1 MFTFMADSVCRIANL
16 VQRGLSDRRLLTLS
30 FLYIHMLMRLS
41 PLFFCWG
48 FQRLTLLSL
57 CSTSPFLSPIFVM
70 ELFQNLL
77 LILLIYTHYLYP
89 SEEDEL
95 IIRSVQKCLRFQWK
109 TPVRSKS
116 FNLKYLGSNK
126 TVYWI
131 KINSH
136 FKKFQETQQNLLH
149 SQLHF
154 KKHFNYSTGIFLSVG
169 IKKFSLP
176 SKSKVLYKPV
186 FL

>member
-57 CSTSPFLSPIFVM
+57 CSTSPFLSPTFVM

-131 KINSH
+131 LKSFRKPSRICYTANYILKNILTTVQAFFWVLALKNSH
-136 FKKFQETQQNLLH
+136 YLPKARSCT
-149 SQLHF
+149 SQFFYRTYL
-154 KKHFNYSTGIFLSVG
+154 
-169 IKKFSLP
+169 
-176 SKSKVLYKPV
+176 
-186 FL
+186 